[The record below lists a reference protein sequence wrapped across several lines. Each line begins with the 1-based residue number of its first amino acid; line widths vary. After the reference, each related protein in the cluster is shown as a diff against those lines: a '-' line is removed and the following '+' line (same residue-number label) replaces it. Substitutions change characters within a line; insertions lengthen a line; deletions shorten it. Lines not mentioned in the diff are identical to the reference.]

1 MRNLS
6 ELQEV
11 YERVDESL
19 VCLEKLLTEVENE
32 CPSFFSAP
40 VSNMSASE
48 MLAIARDLLKLKDVF
63 DGGTRYLYVSS
74 VQGVRVSKSA
84 PSEDHYQSMRNY
96 TLRVWRIDS
105 DKVEEIDRDGVRR
118 RVTG

>member
-11 YERVDESL
+11 YERADESL

-40 VSNMSASE
+40 VSNMSVSE
-48 MLAIARDLLKLKDVF
+48 MLSIARDLLKLRD
-63 DGGTRYLYVSS
+63 GTRYLYVGS
-74 VQGVRVSKSA
+74 VHGSRVSELA
-84 PSEDHYQSMRNY
+84 PCLEHYRLMRNDV
-96 TLRVWRIDS
+96 LRVWRIDS
-105 DKVEEIDRDGVRR
+105 DRVVEISKSGTYMGVE
-118 RVTG
+118 VTE

>member
-11 YERVDESL
+11 YERADESL
-19 VCLEKLLTEVENE
+19 VCLEKLLTGVENE

-48 MLAIARDLLKLKDVF
+48 MLAIARDLLKIRE
-63 DGGTRYLYVSS
+63 GTRYLYVDRTFASS
-74 VQGVRVSKSA
+74 LITTSSPRLT
-84 PSEDHYQSMRNY
+84 DYQLIKGGL
-96 TLRVWRIDS
+96 LRVWRIYS
-105 DKVEEIDRDGVRR
+105 DKVVEVGEDGVHR
-118 RVTG
+118 RVEVVK